1 MSPVD
6 EEIHKMIMDE
16 FAKDKEEVDRFRK
29 ERVRREI
36 HDTRLRAQQ
45 QTTKKLRM
53 KSNTHQPLLPIASP
67 VLPSIKETRF
77 ACREAGL
84 DTIPSANTLAE
95 GAVSAT
101 R

>member
-36 HDTRLRAQQ
+36 HDTRLKAQQ
-45 QTTKKLRM
+45 QTTKKL
-53 KSNTHQPLLPIASP
+53 KLLSFQN
-67 VLPSIKETRF
+67 KESLKRKKK
-77 ACREAGL
+77 REG
-84 DTIPSANTLAE
+84 N
-95 GAVSAT
+95 
-101 R
+101 

>member
-1 MSPVD
+1 MVPPP
-6 EEIHKMIMDE
+6 
-16 FAKDKEEVDRFRK
+16 AG
-29 ERVRREI
+29 
-36 HDTRLRAQQ
+36 A
-45 QTTKKLRM
+45 
-53 KSNTHQPLLPIASP
+53 A